1 MNDFQISST
10 PPSTPALQAE
20 IGRLMEENEKLRK
33 WKKDVTAAAK
43 AAEKEFERM
52 WNGRAAYLYKFIVGR
67 A

>member
-20 IGRLMEENEKLRK
+20 IDRLMAENEKLRE
-33 WKKDVTAAAK
+33 WKKTVTAAAK

-52 WNGRAAYLYKFIVGR
+52 WNGKAAHLYKLIVGR